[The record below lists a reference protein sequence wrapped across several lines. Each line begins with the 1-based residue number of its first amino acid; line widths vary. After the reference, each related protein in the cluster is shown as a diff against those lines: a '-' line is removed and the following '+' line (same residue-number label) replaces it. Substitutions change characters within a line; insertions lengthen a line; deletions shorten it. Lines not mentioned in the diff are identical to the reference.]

1 MKTLHPFNKRHRLLL
16 RWGGGCLAG
25 TLFVAAIVLV
35 VSRPSREAVQ
45 AAGADVDGLTSILA
59 RDRVGNAG
67 TPIRLEDVTADVG
80 VAFHHFPFTRKSV
93 LPEDMGSGVACGDY
107 DSDGFT
113 DLFFVNSTGLA
124 GSITGASSAPQESIT
139 GETPVPQTPA
149 PQGPAPQFAAG
160 AKLYR
165 NIDGKRFEDVT
176 ERCGVGFV
184 GCGMGAAWGDYDSD
198 GDLDLYVTAYGAN
211 VLYEN
216 RGDGTF
222 EDVTERCGI
231 QDTRFGAG
239 CSWADYDRDG
249 DLDLYVC
256 NYVDF
261 VFRESDRGVVQRQYA
276 AEQPYTLNPS
286 SYAPPPNS
294 LFRNRGDG
302 TFEEVA
308 AAVGVADPKGRSLSA
323 SWVDMDNDGW
333 VDLYVAND
341 VSINGV
347 FRNRGDGTFEDIGP
361 SSLAADYRGA
371 MGLAVADFD
380 HDLDQDLF
388 VTHWIAQENGLYR
401 NMALDTELG
410 SSDVSGV
417 WFMDDAEG
425 CGLGQVSLDMVG
437 WATGFCD
444 FDNDG
449 LLDLWLINGSTF
461 EDTADH
467 RLLKPQPSFLFWN
480 RGEKG
485 YVNVAVEASPGL
497 AARSVGRGAARL
509 DFDRDGRADLVL
521 LVHGGDAVVLRNTSA
536 PTGNWLRV
544 HLRQTAGN
552 TRALGARVYVTSGGH
567 TQMAEVGSSSS
578 YLSQDE
584 LALHFGLG
592 EETAVDELRIVWPDG
607 KEESHR
613 NVVGNEELEYVHA
626 AEYQVDM
633 TARPG

>member
-1 MKTLHPFNKRHRLLL
+1 MKTRHLLNKRHRLLL

-25 TLFVAAIVLV
+25 TLFVASIVVV
-35 VSRPSREAVQ
+35 VSQPSREAVQ
-45 AAGADVDGLTSILA
+45 AAGADVKGLTSILV
-59 RDRVGNAG
+59 RDRVGDAG
-67 TPIRLEDVTADVG
+67 VPIRLEDVTADVG
-80 VAFHHFPFTRKSV
+80 VAFRHLPNARGSV

-113 DLFFVNSTGLA
+113 DLFFVNSSGLA
-124 GSITGASSAPQESIT
+124 LAGDASGRLSAS
-139 GETPVPQTPA
+139 
-149 PQGPAPQFAAG
+149 

-165 NIDGKRFEDVT
+165 NVNGKRFEDVT
-176 ERCGVGFV
+176 KRCGVGFA

-198 GDLDLYVTAYGAN
+198 GDLDLYVTAYGGN
-211 VLYEN
+211 ILYEN
-216 RGDGTF
+216 RGDGMF
-222 EDVTERCGI
+222 EDVTERCGV
-231 QDTRFGAG
+231 QDTRFSAG

-261 VFRESDRGVVQRQYA
+261 VFRESDRSVVQRQYA

-286 SYAPPPNS
+286 SYAPQTNS
-294 LFRNRGDG
+294 LFRNRGDA

-308 AAVGVADPKGRSLSA
+308 AAAGVADPKGRSLSA

-347 FRNRGDGTFEDIGP
+347 FRNLGDGTFEDIGP

-371 MGLAVADFD
+371 MGIAVADFD
-380 HDLDQDLF
+380 NDLDQDLF

-401 NMALDTELG
+401 NMTLDTELG
-410 SSDVSGV
+410 ASGTSAT

-444 FDNDG
+444 FENDG

-461 EDTADH
+461 EDSADH

-480 RGEKG
+480 RGQRG
-485 YVNVAVEASPGL
+485 YVNVAAEAAPRL
-497 AARSVGRGAARL
+497 AVPSVCRGAARL
-509 DFDRDGRADLVL
+509 DFDRDGRADLVA
-521 LVHGGDAVVLRNTSA
+521 VVQGGDALVLRNTSA

-544 HLRQTAGN
+544 RLRQTAGN
-552 TRALGARVYVTSGGH
+552 TFALGARVYVTSGEH
-567 TQMAEVGSSSS
+567 FQMAEVGSSPS

-584 LALHFGLG
+584 LTLHFGLG
-592 EETAVDELRIVWPDG
+592 EEAAIDELRIVWPDG
-607 KEESHR
+607 NVESHR
-613 NVVGNEELEYVHA
+613 DIVANEEVTYIHTA
-626 AEYQVDM
+626 AY
-633 TARPG
+633 